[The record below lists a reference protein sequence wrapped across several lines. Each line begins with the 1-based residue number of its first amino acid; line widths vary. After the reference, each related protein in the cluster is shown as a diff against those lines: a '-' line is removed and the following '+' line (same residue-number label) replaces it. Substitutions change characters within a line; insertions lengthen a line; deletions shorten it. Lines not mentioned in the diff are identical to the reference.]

1 MKEFVMLEVV
11 GMKDGKWWIC
21 PEALCVELFGF
32 ENDTPKDGHA
42 LPYTSGYRVG
52 KSSVGKWSRLVG
64 VEGSKLGGV

>member
-1 MKEFVMLEVV
+1 M
-11 GMKDGKWWIC
+11 
-21 PEALCVELFGF
+21 ELFGF

-42 LPYTSGYRVG
+42 LPCTSGYRVG